1 MIAVGCARLVGPR
14 CYDDVSACQY
24 VLVGHRWVEAR
35 VVLWG
40 NTNDLRVPGDLV
52 YGLLLE

>member
-40 NTNDLRVPGDLV
+40 NTDDLRVPGYLV
-52 YGLLLE
+52 